1 MDFGLKVRRKAEE
14 NFMRRLL
21 VFVFIIMC
29 AAVTVSAQS
38 ENDLKRHAEGKQVTL
53 KMEVPATE
61 DVVRQISYE
70 YTAPGS
76 RKIGVVRVGSPTT
89 YLKRGLTTEEVLQV
103 LGQPAGISKRVEAG
117 RVVTTYEFRRGGER
131 MLVAEFV
138 NNTLVYYRTETREQV
153 AQANR

>member
-1 MDFGLKVRRKAEE
+1 
-14 NFMRRLL
+14 
-21 VFVFIIMC
+21 MC
-29 AAVTVSAQS
+29 AAITVSAQS
-38 ENDLKRHAEGKQVTL
+38 ENDLKRHVEGKQVTL
-53 KMEVPATE
+53 KMEVPATQ
-61 DVVRQISYE
+61 DGVVRQISYE
-70 YTAPGS
+70 YASPGS

-138 NNTLVYYRTETREQV
+138 NNTLIRYRTETREQV
-153 AQANR
+153 AQASS